1 MLGLAV
7 DTSTPAGSLAIF
19 EDARLRGV
27 IGTWE
32 PETYSS
38 RLFRQLDFLLGELD
52 LAIDRFD
59 LFAVTTGPG
68 SFTGLRVGLTAVKA
82 WAATLEK
89 PVAPVSVLEAIAAQS
104 RSCRPTVVPFLDAR
118 RGQVFAG
125 IYRRA
130 DGVPEPAGPEVVFT
144 PAELL
149 EWLAPQVVADQT
161 VLVSPTPEVLL
172 EALPDSRL
180 ASCPVEAVS
189 PFLAA
194 ELSRLAMIRVQQGR
208 LTDALRLDANYVRQ
222 SDAELKW
229 TE

>member
-7 DTSTPAGSLAIF
+7 DTSTPAGSLAVF

-27 IGTWE
+27 VGTWE

-52 LAIDRFD
+52 LTIDSFE

-68 SFTGLRVGLTAVKA
+68 SFTGLRVGLAAVKA
-82 WAATLEK
+82 WAATLER
-89 PVAPVSVLEAIAAQS
+89 PVAAVSVLEVIAAQS
-104 RSCRPTVVPFLDAR
+104 RSCRPTVVSFLDAR

-125 IYRRA
+125 LYRRSSGA
-130 DGVPEPAGPEVVFT
+130 LEPAGPDVVLT
-144 PAELL
+144 PAEML
-149 EWLAPQVVADQT
+149 EWLAAQVVSDQT

-172 EALPDSRL
+172 EALHNSPL
-180 ASCPVEAVS
+180 ASCVVEAVS

-194 ELSRLAMIRVQQGR
+194 ELARLALIRLQQGR
-208 LTDALRLDANYVRQ
+208 LTDALRLDANYVRR